1 MTLLRLTTAACRFAR
16 QFARDTSGAVAIEF
30 MLIAPILLALILGII
45 TLGFY
50 MGVSHSVHQLAA
62 GAARASVAGLDE
74 TERRDIATTYLAQG
88 ATRYPLL
95 KAEALT
101 SSLDYSGTATGSI
114 TVNVTYAADG
124 TLLDVANG
132 FLNLGIETIRGRA
145 YVAY

>member
-1 MTLLRLTTAACRFAR
+1 MLLRLATATRRF
-16 QFARDTSGAVAIEF
+16 RDDSTGAVAVEF
-30 MLIAPILLALILGII
+30 VLLAPILFALILGII

-74 TERRDIATTYLAQG
+74 TERRDIATTYLAEG

-95 KAEALT
+95 KDDALT
-101 SSLDYSGTATGSI
+101 TSLDYSADAMGSI
-114 TVNVTYAADG
+114 TVNVTYAAAG

-132 FLNLGIETIRGRA
+132 FLNLGIDTVKGRA

>member
-1 MTLLRLTTAACRFAR
+1 MLRRLATATRRF
-16 QFARDTSGAVAIEF
+16 RDDSTGAVAVEF
-30 MLIAPILLALILGII
+30 VLLAPILFALILGII

-74 TERRDIATTYLAQG
+74 TERRDIANTYLAEG
-88 ATRYPLL
+88 ASRYPLL
-95 KAEALT
+95 KDDALT
-101 SSLDYSGTATGSI
+101 TSLDYSADAMGSI
-114 TVNVTYAADG
+114 TVNVTYAAAG

-132 FLNLGIETIRGRA
+132 FMNLGIDTVKGRA

>member
-1 MTLLRLTTAACRFAR
+1 MLRRLATATRRF
-16 QFARDTSGAVAIEF
+16 RDDATGAVAVEF
-30 MLIAPILLALILGII
+30 VLLAPILFALILGII

-74 TERRDIATTYLAQG
+74 TERRDIATTYLTEG

-95 KAEALT
+95 KDDALT
-101 SSLDYSGTATGSI
+101 TSLDYSADAMGSI
-114 TVNVTYAADG
+114 TVNVTYAAAG

-132 FLNLGIETIRGRA
+132 FLNLGIDTVKGRA

>member
-1 MTLLRLTTAACRFAR
+1 MLRRLATATRRFC
-16 QFARDTSGAVAIEF
+16 DDSTGAVAVEF
-30 MLIAPILLALILGII
+30 VLLAPILFALILGII

-74 TERRDIATTYLAQG
+74 TERRDIANTYLAEG

-95 KAEALT
+95 KDDALT
-101 SSLDYSGTATGSI
+101 TSLDYSADAMGSI
-114 TVNVTYAADG
+114 TVNVTYAAAG

-132 FLNLGIETIRGRA
+132 FLNLGIDTVKGRA

>member
-1 MTLLRLTTAACRFAR
+1 MLLRLATATRRF
-16 QFARDTSGAVAIEF
+16 RDDSTGAVAVEF
-30 MLIAPILLALILGII
+30 VLLAPILFALILGII

-74 TERRDIATTYLAQG
+74 TERRDIANTYLAEG

-95 KAEALT
+95 KDDALT
-101 SSLDYSGTATGSI
+101 TSLDYSADAMGSI
-114 TVNVTYAADG
+114 TVNVTYAAAG

-132 FLNLGIETIRGRA
+132 FLNLGIDTVKGRA

>member
-1 MTLLRLTTAACRFAR
+1 MLLRLATATRRF
-16 QFARDTSGAVAIEF
+16 RDDSTGAVAVEF
-30 MLIAPILLALILGII
+30 VLLAPILFALILGII

-74 TERRDIATTYLAQG
+74 TERRDIATTYLAEG

-95 KAEALT
+95 QADALT
-101 SSLDYSGTATGSI
+101 TSLDYSADAMGSI
-114 TVNVTYAADG
+114 TVNVTYAAAG

-132 FLNLGIETIRGRA
+132 FLNLGIDTVKGRA

>member
-1 MTLLRLTTAACRFAR
+1 MTLHGLITAARRFV
-16 QFARDTSGAVAIEF
+16 RDTTGAVAIEF
-30 MLIAPILLALILGII
+30 VLIAPILFALILGII

-74 TERRDIATTYLAQG
+74 TERRDIATTYLTEG

-95 KAEALT
+95 TNEALST
-101 SSLDYSGTATGSI
+101 SLDYSGSAMGSI

-132 FLNLGIETIRGRA
+132 FLGLGIDTIEGRA

>member
-1 MTLLRLTTAACRFAR
+1 MPRPGFPCAARRFLR
-16 QFARDTSGAVAIEF
+16 DPSGAVAIEF
-30 MLIAPILLALILGII
+30 MLIAPILLALLLGII

-74 TERRDIATTYLAQG
+74 TERRNIATAYLAEG

-95 KAEALT
+95 KAEALST
-101 SSLDYSGTATGSI
+101 ALDYAAGAPGSI
-114 TVNVTYAADG
+114 TVTVIYAAEG

-132 FLNLGIETIRGRA
+132 FLGLGIETIKGRA

>member
-1 MTLLRLTTAACRFAR
+1 MLSLTTAARR
-16 QFARDTSGAVAIEF
+16 FARDTTGAVAIEF
-30 MLIAPILLALILGII
+30 VLIAPILFALILGII

-74 TERRDIATTYLAQG
+74 IERRDIATAYLAEG

-95 KAEALT
+95 TDEALST
-101 SSLDYSGTATGSI
+101 SLDYSGAAMGSI
-114 TVNVTYAADG
+114 TVNVTYAAKG
-124 TLLDVANG
+124 TLLDVADG
-132 FLNLGIETIRGRA
+132 FLGLDIDTIKGRA

>member
-1 MTLLRLTTAACRFAR
+1 MTLHRLTIAARR
-16 QFARDTSGAVAIEF
+16 FARDTTGAVAIEF
-30 MLIAPILLALILGII
+30 MLIAPILFALILGII

-74 TERRDIATTYLAQG
+74 IERRDIATTYLSQG

-95 KAEALT
+95 KAEALST
-101 SSLDYSGTATGSI
+101 SLDYTGTAMGSI
-114 TVNVTYAADG
+114 TVNVTYAAEG

-132 FLNLGIETIRGRA
+132 FLGLGIDTIEGRA